1 MANSSNRS
9 GGRGGGERVGLVR
22 HPAGRWK
29 VVKFNERTKIDFFM
43 EEFDLQ
49 DCDSLPAWEHCS
61 QSWRAQKRAL
71 SGSFIHTFNHCHHHF
86 PLSKVLRKINF
97 HVVAFDYR
105 GYADSSKHIAPTET
119 GVVRDARA
127 VYDWLCSRAGGKVGA
142 FWISSTLPKQLE

>member
-1 MANSSNRS
+1 MSAPRLTSSWKNPIYRTVILYLH
-9 GGRGGGERVGLVR
+9 GNTAHRAGEHRKELYQV
-22 HPAGRWK
+22 H
-29 VVKFNERTKIDFFM
+29 
-43 EEFDLQ
+43 
-49 DCDSLPAWEHCS
+49 SY
-61 QSWRAQKRAL
+61 AL
-71 SGSFIHTFNHCHHHF
+71 SVIAINHHF
-86 PLSKVLRKINF
+86 PLSKVLRKMNF